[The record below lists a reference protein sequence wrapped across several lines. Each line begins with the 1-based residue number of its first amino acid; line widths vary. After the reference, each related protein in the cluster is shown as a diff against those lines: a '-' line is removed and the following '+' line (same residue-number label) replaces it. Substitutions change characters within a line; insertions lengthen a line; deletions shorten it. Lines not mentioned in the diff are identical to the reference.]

1 MAEFHPTPMR
11 RSVLDTKF
19 TYFYK
24 PYNYIANTQKFMK
37 FQEEPTPEILE
48 EHKALEP
55 IWSNLTVTP
64 WTQSR
69 PESTIIHSRAIEE
82 FTRDVDDGQTWRDV
96 HNFMFSG
103 DEHTFNFVRNQLMRM
118 LGVKRPRKK
127 KEKKRLGVPGKSEF
141 HHRSVVKTR
150 RESFRTS

>member
-55 IWSNLTVTP
+55 I
-64 WTQSR
+64 R
-69 PESTIIHSRAIEE
+69 
-82 FTRDVDDGQTWRDV
+82 
-96 HNFMFSG
+96 
-103 DEHTFNFVRNQLMRM
+103 
-118 LGVKRPRKK
+118 
-127 KEKKRLGVPGKSEF
+127 
-141 HHRSVVKTR
+141 RS
-150 RESFRTS
+150 